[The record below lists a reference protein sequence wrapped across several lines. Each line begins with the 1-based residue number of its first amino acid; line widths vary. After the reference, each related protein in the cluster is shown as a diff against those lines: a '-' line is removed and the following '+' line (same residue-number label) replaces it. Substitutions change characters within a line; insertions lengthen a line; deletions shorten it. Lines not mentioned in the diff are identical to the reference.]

1 MSFMLYRLARWC
13 YRRRVLVLVVWLVAV
28 AGVVTLA
35 QVSGGKTTD
44 SLTIPGTES
53 QQMSSLLEKKLPA
66 AAGASTQ
73 VVFAVKSGE
82 VTDAGNRQAIEK
94 AVAKL
99 STAPQ
104 VAGVDDPFT
113 DKSISPDNKV
123 ALAAVNYTVAAGDVK
138 SSTLDKLGPAVSA
151 ARAAGVE
158 VEFSGD
164 VYPGASSGAGSAELI
179 GIGVALVIL
188 IVTLGS
194 LLAGGMP
201 ILTALF
207 GVIIS
212 IMGMTA
218 LAAVTD
224 VASAATTVG
233 LMLGISCGI
242 DYALF
247 ILSRHRNYILEGY
260 EPEQAV
266 GRAAG
271 TAGGSVVFAGLSV
284 VIALCGLVV
293 VGIPFL
299 AVMGLAAAGA
309 IVIALLVALTLLPAT
324 LGFAGARIAR
334 FSRLPLLRRAR
345 PATQTAVERPEDL
358 TGTRWAAWVVRHR
371 VPVLI
376 TGVILLGVMAI
387 PITKMDLG
395 LPGASSRP
403 TSDTSR
409 RAYDLTTAHYG
420 AGYNGALTVV
430 AENATTQTQANQLT
444 TALRKVDGVA
454 SATARTVTNGIAV
467 IEVVPTTGPNNEAT
481 KNLVHSLRN
490 DRAAI
495 EGTTGT
501 TILVGG
507 KTAADIDV
515 SSKLGSALPLFL
527 IVVAGL
533 ALLLLTFAF
542 GTIIVPIKS
551 IIGFLLS
558 MGAALGAEVAVF
570 QWGWLSGLLGTDKTQ
585 TLSFLPVILIAII
598 FGLSSDYEVF
608 VVSRIKEHF
617 TKHGDARQA
626 VITGTGQSARVV
638 TAAALI
644 MTSVFGAVLLTNDP
658 IIKAIGF
665 SFALG
670 VLLDAFVV
678 RLTLVPAVMAIIGAK
693 IWYHPAWYGRYVPD
707 PDIEGENL
715 DQRLKV
721 TRSDHSE
728 QPATASSTLP

>member
-1 MSFMLYRLARWC
+1 MSVALYRLARWC
-13 YRRRVLVLVVWLVAV
+13 YQRRVLVLVVWLVAV
-28 AGVVTLA
+28 AGIVTLA
-35 QVSGGKTTD
+35 LVSGGKTTD

-53 QQMSSLLEKKLPA
+53 QQLASLLEKKLPA

-73 VVFAVKSGE
+73 VVFGVKSGE
-82 VTDAGNRQAIEK
+82 VTDASNRQAIEN
-94 AVAKL
+94 AVANL
-99 STAPQ
+99 ATVPQ
-104 VAGVDDPFT
+104 LAGVDDPFKG
-113 DKSISPDNKV
+113 KSISPDGTV
-123 ALAAVNYTVAAGDVK
+123 ALATVNYTAAAGDVK
-138 SSTLDKLGPAVSA
+138 SSTLDKLAPAVAA
-151 ARAAGVE
+151 ARAAGIE

-194 LLAGGMP
+194 FLAGGIP

-224 VASAATTVG
+224 IASAATTVG

-242 DYALF
+242 DYALL
-247 ILSRHRNYILEGY
+247 ILSRHRNYLVEGHD
-260 EPEQAV
+260 PEEAA

-271 TAGGSVVFAGLSV
+271 TAGSSVVFAGLSV

-309 IVIALLVALTLLPAT
+309 IVIALLVALTLLPAAF
-324 LGFAGARIAR
+324 GFAGMRVAR

-345 PATQTAVERPEDL
+345 PATETAVGGPENL
-358 TGTRWAAWVVRHR
+358 TGTHWAGWVVRHR
-371 VPVLI
+371 VPILI
-376 TGVILLGVMAI
+376 TGVLMLGVVAL

-430 AENATTQTQANQLT
+430 AESATTQAQASQL
-444 TALRKVDGVA
+444 ASVLVKVDGVA
-454 SATARTVTNGIAV
+454 SASVRIVTNGIAV
-467 IEVVPTTGPNNEAT
+467 IEVVPTTGPNDRAT
-481 KNLVHSLRN
+481 KDLVHRLRN
-490 DRAAI
+490 GRAAI

-501 TILVGG
+501 TMLVGG

-515 SSKLGSALPLFL
+515 SAKLGSALPLFI

-533 ALLLLTFAF
+533 AFLLLTFAF
-542 GTIIVPIKS
+542 GTILIPIKS

-570 QWGWLSGLLGTDKTQ
+570 QWGWLAGLLGIDKTQ

-617 TKHGDARQA
+617 SRHGDALQA

-644 MTSVFGAVLLTNDP
+644 MTSVFAAFLLTNDP

-678 RLTLVPAVMAIIGAK
+678 RLTLVPAVMAIIGAR
-693 IWYHPAWYGRYVPD
+693 IWYHPAWYGKYVPD
-707 PDIEGENL
+707 PDIEGEHL
-715 DQRLKV
+715 VERLHV
-721 TRSDHSE
+721 MGGAE
-728 QPATASSTLP
+728 GQPATV

>member
-1 MSFMLYRLARWC
+1 VSVALYRLARWC
-13 YRRRVLVLVVWLVAV
+13 YQRRVLVLVVWLVAV
-28 AGVVTLA
+28 AGIVTLA
-35 QVSGGKTTD
+35 LVSGGKTTD
-44 SLTIPGTES
+44 SLTIPGSES
-53 QQMSSLLEKKLPA
+53 QRMASVLENKLPA

-73 VVFAVKSGE
+73 VVFVVKSGA
-82 VTDAGNRQAIEK
+82 VTNSSYRPAVEE

-99 STAPQ
+99 GTVPQ
-104 VAGVDDPFT
+104 VAGVQDPFK
-113 DKSISPDNKV
+113 DKSISPDGKV
-123 ALAAVNYTVAAGDVK
+123 ALATVNYTAAAGDVK
-138 SSTLDKLGPAVSA
+138 SSTLDKLGPAVA
-151 ARAAGVE
+151 AAHSAGVE

-179 GIGVALVIL
+179 GIGAALVIL

-194 LLAGGMP
+194 FLAGGLP

-212 IMGMTA
+212 IMAMTA

-224 VASAATTVG
+224 IASAATTVG

-247 ILSRHRNYILEGY
+247 ILSRHRTYILEGH
-260 EPEQAV
+260 EPQEAA

-271 TAGGSVVFAGLSV
+271 TAGSSVVFAGLSV

-309 IVIALLVALTLLPAT
+309 IVIGLLVALTLLPAV
-324 LGFAGARIAR
+324 LGFAGARVAR

-345 PATQTAVERPEDL
+345 PATQTAVDRPQAL

-376 TGVILLGVMAI
+376 SGVIMLGVMAL
-387 PITKMDLG
+387 PVTKMDLG
-395 LPGASSRP
+395 LPGAGSRP

-409 RAYDLTTAHYG
+409 RAYDLTTAHFG

-430 AENATTQTQANQLT
+430 AENATTQAQADQLA
-444 TALRKVDGVA
+444 TALGKVDGVA
-454 SATARTVTNGIAV
+454 SASTRILTHGIAV
-467 IEVVPTTGPNNEAT
+467 IAVEPTTGPNDRAT
-481 KNLVHSLRN
+481 KHLVHRLRS
-490 DRAAI
+490 DRAGI

-501 TILVGG
+501 TIHVGG

-515 SSKLGSALPLFL
+515 SAKLGSALPVFL

-533 ALLLLTFAF
+533 AFLLLTFAF
-542 GTIIVPIKS
+542 STILIPIKS

-608 VVSRIKEHF
+608 VVSRIKEHY

-644 MTSVFGAVLLTNDP
+644 MTSVFAAFLLTNDP

-693 IWYHPAWYGRYVPD
+693 VWHHPAWYAKYVPD
-707 PDIEGENL
+707 PDIEGEHL
-715 DQRLKV
+715 DHRLHV
-721 TRSDHSE
+721 TDDLDE
-728 QPATASSTLP
+728 QPATV

>member
-1 MSFMLYRLARWC
+1 VSVALYRLARWC
-13 YRRRVLVLVVWLVAV
+13 YQRRVLVVVVWLVAA
-28 AGVVTLA
+28 AGIVTLA
-35 QVSGGKTTD
+35 QAFGGKTTD

-53 QQMSSLLEKKLPA
+53 QRMAALLEKKLPA

-82 VTDAGNRQAIEK
+82 MTDAGYRQAVEE
-94 AVAKL
+94 AVAEL
-99 STAPQ
+99 GTVPR
-104 VAGVDDPFT
+104 VAGVDDPFK
-113 DKSISPDNKV
+113 DKSIAPDGKV
-123 ALAAVNYTVAAGDVK
+123 ALATVHYTVAAGEVEA
-138 SSTLDKLGPAVSA
+138 STLDKLGPAVAA
-151 ARAAGVE
+151 ARSAGVE
-158 VEFSGD
+158 VEFSGG
-164 VYPGASSGAGSAELI
+164 VYPGRSSGASSAELI

-194 LLAGGMP
+194 FLAAGMP
-201 ILTALF
+201 ILTALL

-212 IMGMTA
+212 LMGMTA
-218 LAAVTD
+218 LAAVAD
-224 VASAATTVG
+224 IASAATTVG
-233 LMLGISCGI
+233 AMLGISCGI

-247 ILSRHRNYILEGY
+247 ILSRHRNYILQGH
-260 EPEQAV
+260 EPEEAA

-271 TAGGSVVFAGLSV
+271 TAGSSVVFAGLSV

-309 IVIALLVALTLLPAT
+309 IVIGLLVALTLLPAV
-324 LGFAGARIAR
+324 LGFAGARVAR

-345 PATQTAVERPEDL
+345 PATQTAVERPGDL
-358 TGTRWAAWVVRHR
+358 TGTRWAAWVTRHR

-376 TGVILLGVMAI
+376 TGVIMLGVMAI
-387 PITKMDLG
+387 PVTTMDLG

-409 RAYDLTTAHYG
+409 RAYDLTTAHFG

-430 AENATTQTQANQLT
+430 AEDVTSQAQANQLA
-444 TALRKVDGVA
+444 TALGNVDGVA
-454 SATARTVTNGIAV
+454 SASARILTNGIAV
-467 IEVVPTTGPNNEAT
+467 IGVVPTTGPNDQAT
-481 KNLVHSLRN
+481 KNLVHRLRN

-501 TILVGG
+501 TVLVGG

-515 SSKLGSALPLFL
+515 SAKLGSALPVFL

-533 ALLLLTFAF
+533 AFLLLTFAF
-542 GTIIVPIKS
+542 STILIPIKS

-608 VVSRIKEHF
+608 VVSRIKEHY
-617 TKHGDARQA
+617 TTTGDARQA
-626 VITGTGQSARVV
+626 IITGTGQSARVV

-644 MTSVFGAVLLTNDP
+644 MTSVFAAFLLTNDP

-693 IWYHPAWYGRYVPD
+693 IWHHPAWYGRYVPD
-707 PDIEGENL
+707 PDIEGKHL
-715 DQRLKV
+715 DQRLHV
-721 TRSDHSE
+721 TDNLDE
-728 QPATASSTLP
+728 QPATV